1 MQRTGLPG
9 TVRFFIWLPVAA
21 DVGRLS
27 FFQLA
32 TLQLPTIHS
41 SAMSDSSII
50 LNVQAIQRAL
60 TRIAHEIAE
69 RNELSGEV
77 VLIGIQRGGV
87 PIAERLSALLAN
99 IWGHAIPTGNLDVSM
114 HRDDLGQRA
123 APDMQPTIIPFDV
136 TGKTV
141 VLVDDVLFSGR
152 TIRAAMDSLNDF
164 GRPKRIQLAVL
175 VDRGHRE
182 LPIKADFVGKN
193 VPTAIEEKICVRNDE
208 VILEKKT

>member
-1 MQRTGLPG
+1 MPETS
-9 TVRFFIWLPVAA
+9 V
-21 DVGRLS
+21 
-27 FFQLA
+27 
-32 TLQLPTIHS
+32 
-41 SAMSDSSII
+41 I
-50 LNVQAIQRAL
+50 LNAQATQRAL

-69 RNELSGEV
+69 RNEASSEI
-77 VLIGIQRGGV
+77 VLVGIQRGGTPLATRLGEYLTEIWKHSV
-87 PIAERLSALLAN
+87 PV
-99 IWGHAIPTGNLDVSM
+99 GQLDVSM

-123 APDMQPTIIPFDV
+123 APDVLPTVIPFDI

-175 VDRGHRE
+175 IDRGHRE

-193 VPTAIEEKICVRNDE
+193 VPTAPDEKISVRGDE
-208 VILEKKT
+208 VLLEKGGMVK